1 MNYGWTPRTSTSD
14 CVIWRKREH
23 NKEADFLASI
33 AMDQMQDATYI
44 WEGWNTRRNE
54 PHMLMGWSDGGHRFK
69 GKSGGGW
76 IIKAWFEEGPVPVV
90 VAAGS
95 EFYSDTDI
103 ADICLSG
110 RVSAQLTASMLA
122 QAMLSCLTNFL
133 RHSCCTTR

>member
-23 NKEADFLASI
+23 NKEADFLANI
-33 AMDQMQDATYI
+33 AMDQMQHATYI
-44 WEGWNTRRNE
+44 WEGCNARRNE

-103 ADICLSG
+103 DSYYAETL
-110 RVSAQLTASMLA
+110 ALTALMKKMDNLMR
-122 QAMLSCLTNFL
+122 QGWIK
-133 RHSCCTTR
+133 TTDATYD

>member
-1 MNYGWTPRTSTSD
+1 MDPSHIHIGLRDLEEKGTQQRS
-14 CVIWRKREH
+14 R
-23 NKEADFLASI
+23 FLGKHSHVPNAGRDI
-33 AMDQMQDATYI
+33 QLGRM
-44 WEGWNTRRNE
+44 E

-103 ADICLSG
+103 DSYYAETL
-110 RVSAQLTASMLA
+110 ALTAFMKDMYNLMR
-122 QAMLSCLTNFL
+122 Q
-133 RHSCCTTR
+133 